1 MKKAENR
8 NRKQILW
15 KKTGKHKNSGN
26 GRWERKKGTNNTKY
40 KQGIY
45 VHLLVLTAF
54 VTIAKG
60 AVCKVADERL
70 LLFVKL

>member
-1 MKKAENR
+1 MLCKK
-8 NRKQILW
+8 KQEDI
-15 KKTGKHKNSGN
+15 KTVQTEDETG
-26 GRWERKKGTNNTKY
+26 KGTNNTKY

-45 VHLLVLTAF
+45 VYLLILTAF

-60 AVCKVADERL
+60 TVCKVADERL